1 MIPRRALAI
10 TISGVAL
17 VHLLIGLMPDP
28 VLSLPTNLVM
38 FAVNLFV
45 AWSGLALLP
54 SGGRRRL
61 GLFAA
66 GYLVLFLLLVVL
78 LQRES
83 LFLLLIVVY
92 ASVFRDGLLL
102 GLFGAFVLSYV
113 VFQPYAF
120 ETFVPLA
127 LLWILVWRSIQAGVS
142 FFVSASLAAGLLVL
156 GLILL
161 PFLHMLVQETPQT
174 LLQFAGRPE
183 VREALLVS
191 LASASISTLVAFL
204 FGVPLAYALARGE
217 PRGRSLVD
225 VLVDLPILLPKPVVG
240 IAMLSLLGPGSP
252 LGEWLEGLGLGLAGR
267 FGGIVLAQTIVA
279 SPFLIKAAVTAFEG
293 VPEPLETAARTLG
306 ARPWQVFARV
316 ALPLA
321 SRGVL
326 TGVILCWARAIGEF
340 GAIMLFAPHPLSGSV
355 LVYNEFLKG
364 GVSESRPIAMLLML
378 ICLWVFVLMQ
388 FGRSLLPAPWSRSP
402 LRRAGA

>member
-1 MIPRRALAI
+1 MIPRRTLLLTAG
-10 TISGVAL
+10 GVAL
-17 VHLLIGLMPDP
+17 VHLVIGLMPEP

-38 FAVNLFV
+38 LAVNLYV
-45 AWSGLALLP
+45 AWCGLLLLQT
-54 SGGRRRL
+54 GDRRRL
-61 GLFAA
+61 GIFVA
-66 GYLVLFLLLVVL
+66 GYLVLFLLLVAL

-83 LFLLLIVVY
+83 LFLLLVVVY
-92 ASVFRDGLLL
+92 ASVFRNGLLL
-102 GLFGAFVLSYV
+102 GLFCAFVLSYV

-127 LLWILVWRSIQAGVS
+127 LLWILVWRSARAGNS
-142 FFVSASLAAGLLVL
+142 FFVSASLAGGLFVL

-183 VREALLVS
+183 VRQALLVS
-191 LASASISTLVAFL
+191 LSSASLATLIALL

-217 PRGRSLVD
+217 PRGRSLVEA
-225 VLVDLPILLPKPVVG
+225 LVDLPILLPKPVVG
-240 IAMLSLLGPGSP
+240 IALLTLLGPGAP
-252 LGEWLEGLGLGLAGR
+252 LGEWLERLGLGLAGR
-267 FGGIVLAQTIVA
+267 YAGIVLAQVIVS
-279 SPFLIKAAVTAFEG
+279 SPFLIKSAVTAFEG
-293 VPEPLETAARTLG
+293 VPDQLETAARTLG
-306 ARPWQVFARV
+306 ARPWQAFFRV

-326 TGVILCWARAIGEF
+326 TGVILCWARAVGEF

-355 LVYNEFLKG
+355 MVYNEFLKG
-364 GVSESRPIAMLLML
+364 GVSESRPIAMLLLL

-388 FGRSLLPAPWSRSP
+388 FGRAMLPAPWSRAP
-402 LRRAGA
+402 LRRA